1 MTRLVPMTPAGYAVY
16 VQQAIAGYAENNVAS
31 GRWPAQ
37 GALERS
43 QRDFESLLPQGLATP
58 EHTLFDIL
66 AGDDGP
72 VVGFLWFAIEA
83 PRGLRAAF
91 VYDLAIHA
99 AWRRQGHATRTFA
112 ALETLVRSLG
122 VDRIGLHVFGFNTE
136 AQALYAKLGYSVTG
150 LNMQKLLVPA
160 VPADDAP

>member
-1 MTRLVPMTPAGYAVY
+1 MTLLVPMTPAGYAVY
-16 VQQAIAGYAENNVAS
+16 VQQAIAGYAEDNVAS
-31 GRWPAQ
+31 GRWPAE
-37 GALERS
+37 GALARS
-43 QRDFESLLPQGLATP
+43 QRDFDSLLPQGLATP
-58 EHTLFDIL
+58 EHALFDIL

-72 VVGFLWFAIEA
+72 VVGYLWFGIEA
-83 PRGLRAAF
+83 PHGLRSAF

-99 AWRRQGHATRTFA
+99 AWRRQGHATRAFA

-136 AQALYAKLGYSVTG
+136 AQALYAQLGYRVTG

-160 VPADDAP
+160 VPAGATP